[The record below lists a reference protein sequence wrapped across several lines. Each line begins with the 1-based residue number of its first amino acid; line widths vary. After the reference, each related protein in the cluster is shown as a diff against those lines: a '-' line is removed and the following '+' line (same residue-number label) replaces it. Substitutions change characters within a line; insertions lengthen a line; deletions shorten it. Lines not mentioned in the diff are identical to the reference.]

1 MTAESVDG
9 RFTRSL
15 TRRDRT
21 QSLQARFTLA
31 IPEVTSTP
39 LARSSG
45 RLLKVLGVAFGA
57 AVIVGNSIGAGI
69 LRTPGEIAARLP
81 TEGLF
86 LGVWI
91 AGGVY
96 ALLGAL
102 SLAELGAMLPR
113 SGGQYVFV
121 RRALGEYAGFVVGW
135 NDWIATCGSAAA
147 IAIVIGEYLAVLFP
161 RLAVPAVATA
171 ATVVAVLAVLQLR
184 GIRWGDRIQQVT
196 SLFKTLTLVGL
207 VVAILWWSGRY
218 SVPVL
223 APPNVTSAPQGTALI
238 GALVLALQGVI
249 YTYDGWN
256 AMLYFSEEVRE
267 PGRDIPRGMV
277 AGVLLVIAIYLMLN
291 LAFLHVL
298 PLERMANE
306 PFVAGAAAAAV
317 FGPLGDTIIRT
328 IVIVSSIA
336 AVNACIMMAPRVPL
350 AMARDGFLPR
360 GITRI
365 NLGGT
370 PSVATVASAL
380 IALGFL
386 MSGSFERVLALLAF
400 FFVAAY
406 TLSFASVFVLR
417 RREPEIP
424 RPYRAWG
431 YPWTTGLVLLGS
443 IAFLVGQLVNDT
455 RNSLW
460 SLALLAASY
469 PVFLLLRRTA
479 W

>member
-1 MTAESVDG
+1 MAVSQGVAAPAKRPES
-9 RFTRSL
+9 
-15 TRRDRT
+15 
-21 QSLQARFTLA
+21 
-31 IPEVTSTP
+31 
-39 LARSSG
+39 

-69 LRTPGEIAARLP
+69 LRTPGEVAGRLP
-81 TEGLF
+81 SKGLF

-91 AGGVY
+91 LGGVY

-102 SLAELGAMLPR
+102 SLAELGAMVPR

-161 RLAVPAVATA
+161 ARALPAGTTA
-171 ATVVAVLAVLQLR
+171 AGVVILLVALQMR
-184 GIRWGDRIQQVT
+184 GIRWGDRMQQIT
-196 SLFKTLTLVGL
+196 SLLKTLALAGLVAAIFWWGGSHPTESALPTAEVVSAPHGATLV
-207 VVAILWWSGRY
+207 
-218 SVPVL
+218 
-223 APPNVTSAPQGTALI
+223 TAM
-238 GALVLALQGVI
+238 VLALQGVI

-256 AMLYFSEEVRE
+256 AMLYFSEEVRD

-277 AGVLLVIAIYLMLN
+277 TGVLLVIAIYLLLN
-291 LAFLHVL
+291 LAFLHAL
-298 PLERMANE
+298 PLSRMAGE

-317 FGPLGDTIIRT
+317 FGPRGDTIIRT
-328 IVIVSSIA
+328 IVIVSSLA

-350 AMARDGFLPR
+350 AMARDGLLPR
-360 GITRI
+360 RITGVNR
-365 NLGGT
+365 GGT
-370 PSVATVASAL
+370 PAAATVATAL
-380 IALGFL
+380 TALGFL
-386 MSGSFERVLALLAF
+386 LSGSFERVLALLAF

-406 TLSFASVFVLR
+406 TLSFTSVFVLR
-417 RREPEIP
+417 RREPDTP

-431 YPWTTGLVLLGS
+431 YPWTTGVVLAGS
-443 IAFLVGQLVNDT
+443 VAFLVGQVVNDT

-469 PVFLLLRRTA
+469 PAFLLMRRAA